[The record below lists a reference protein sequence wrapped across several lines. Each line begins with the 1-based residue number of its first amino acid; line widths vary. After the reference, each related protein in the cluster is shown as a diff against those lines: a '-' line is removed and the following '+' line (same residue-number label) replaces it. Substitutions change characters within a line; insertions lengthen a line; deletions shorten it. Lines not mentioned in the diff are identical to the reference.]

1 MLKWAFVD
9 MNKIC
14 QSEIQKWRTKMDQ
27 KEKYKMW
34 VPELRKEIEEKYEI
48 NMEIK
53 TKLQN
58 VQERIDPTG
67 NITEDI

>member
-1 MLKWAFVD
+1 

-14 QSEIQKWRTKMDQ
+14 QSESQKWRTKMDQ

-67 NITEDI
+67 NITENI